1 MTLVARLQNHK
12 EAVVDMRD
20 QQIEDLKNEIL
31 GLRMRLAGTEG
42 ELRGIKQ
49 ADEDACERA
58 REEKRR
64 EYAKLGLYWDHHQ
77 KIWMDLQS

>member
-1 MTLVARLQNHK
+1 
-12 EAVVDMRD
+12 
-20 QQIEDLKNEIL
+20 
-31 GLRMRLAGTEG
+31 MRLAGTEG